1 MIKSLE
7 GPCGAG
13 GKRYEAVIPE
23 GYIWDDPVRTLMD
36 IRKTTAP
43 ELMDDPEESLRDL
56 HGSLRDLELINR
68 LLGGHVFV
76 RRYLDR
82 VLPVWRRRA
91 ASIPR
96 ALTVLDVGT
105 GGGDVPAAVAGWGQR
120 RGVPVRIVGVDRH
133 PGIARFAASLARPSI
148 VVIQADARSLPFR
161 EASFDVCLCNLVLH
175 HLTRDEGVALLRR
188 LHGLA
193 RVGFLAVDLLR
204 SPGGYGG
211 VWLLTR
217 AFRNRLIRHDGPLSV
232 RRAMSW
238 PEYREFAQE
247 AGVPG
252 ITLERLPLFRVAL
265 SRIG

>member
-1 MIKSLE
+1 
-7 GPCGAG
+7 
-13 GKRYEAVIPE
+13 
-23 GYIWDDPVRTLMD
+23 MD

-56 HGSLRDLELINR
+56 HGSLRDLERINR

-82 VLPVWRRRA
+82 VLPVSRRRA
-91 ASIPR
+91 SPIPR

-105 GGGDVPAAVAGWGQR
+105 GGGDVPAAVAGWGR
-120 RGVPVRIVGVDRH
+120 HRGVPVRIVGVDRH
-133 PGIARFAASLARPSI
+133 PGIARFAAAAQGAPAAAAQGAHALASQGAQAAASLARPSI
-148 VVIQADARSLPFR
+148 MVIQADARSLPFR

-175 HLTRDEGVALLRR
+175 HLTRDEGIALLRR

-193 RVGFLAVDLLR
+193 RLGFLVVDLLR

-252 ITLERLPLFRVAL
+252 ITLVRLPLFRVAL
-265 SRIG
+265 YRIG